1 MLIIISI
8 DHLTWNKREKGM
20 FWNLF
25 LQQVHLRYL
34 QRQVDLIQQYFSRL
48 LLTLLKNKHKT
59 FNGSFDLPLI
69 SLVLEFAF
77 FSNAYTQMVKWKD
90 FILFSSSAF
99 ERKENLCGM
108 PNTVTIVMNIK
119 FWNLH
124 SYKYA
129 RNCLISMSNMYELLH
144 LGFEIQ
150 YYLPVWTS
158 CTFVY

>member
-1 MLIIISI
+1 M
-8 DHLTWNKREKGM
+8 
-20 FWNLF
+20 
-25 LQQVHLRYL
+25 
-34 QRQVDLIQQYFSRL
+34 DLILQYFSRL

-77 FSNAYTQMVKWKD
+77 FSNAYTRMVKWKD

-129 RNCLISMSNMYELLH
+129 RNYFNVEH
-144 LGFEIQ
+144 
-150 YYLPVWTS
+150 VWTVTPWLWNTILFTS
-158 CTFVY
+158 LNLVHICLLNKQNYLVQYSLNHVIMFYCWFFFPIKVVYMFQFYMA